1 MIEQIDL
8 VYITVYYVHE
18 VVFFLYKHEDK
29 NQPRVYSI
37 HYIDTRPLLSSC
49 V

>member
-8 VYITVYYVHE
+8 VYITAYYVHE
-18 VVFFLYKHEDK
+18 VVFLHEDK
-29 NQPRVYSI
+29 DQPRVYSI